1 VWSSSNADPGQDLV
15 PRQPWDSALPPRVRA
30 LGPCT
35 AEFSHSAR
43 QIRRI
48 LGFLLDQRGFVT
60 SQAADGVEAVEM
72 ARRESP
78 DLILLDLMM
87 PRMDGFE
94 VCEALR
100 SDFATAQIPVI
111 MLTAK
116 GEVTDKVRGLQGG
129 ANDYLTKPYDNK
141 ELIARIQNMLEWS
154 RVQRQANPLT
164 GLPGNQAI
172 EKRLQVAVAS
182 QDAFSFMYLDIDHF
196 KAFNDSYGYQRGD
209 DAIRFTADLLRDC
222 VEQVAAAD
230 AFIGHI
236 GGDDFCLVCAYEC
249 GEKLAQT
256 VIKRFAG
263 EVESLIDP
271 KDLERG
277 YLKVHSRQAGIE
289 EVPFPSLTI
298 ALVLDR
304 GGEFEHWRR
313 LSDVAAELKAHGKT
327 LSGNVVVKERRQS
340 SSGAHMPVSYSHDSD

>member
-1 VWSSSNADPGQDLV
+1 MPEHILIVDDEP
-15 PRQPWDSALPPRVRA
+15 
-30 LGPCT
+30 
-35 AEFSHSAR
+35 H
-43 QIRRI
+43 IRRI
-48 LGFLLDQRGFVT
+48 LGFLLDQRGYVT
-60 SQAADGVEAVEM
+60 SQAADGVEALEV
-72 ARRESP
+72 ARRERP

-94 VCEALR
+94 VCAALR
-100 SDFATAQIPVI
+100 AEFTTSQIPVI

-141 ELIARIQNMLEWS
+141 ELIARVQNMLEWS

-172 EKRLQVAVAS
+172 EKRLQTAVAAKE
-182 QDAFSFMYLDIDHF
+182 AFAFMYLDIDHF
-196 KAFNDSYGYQRGD
+196 KAFNDTYGYQRGD
-209 DAIRFTADLLRDC
+209 EAIRFTADLLRRCAED
-222 VEQVAAAD
+222 VGPTN

-236 GGDDFCLVCAYEC
+236 GGDDFCMISDFDHADQLARHVITEF
-249 GEKLAQT
+249 EKRVPAL
-256 VIKRFAG
+256 
-263 EVESLIDP
+263 LDP
-271 KDLERG
+271 DDVANG
-277 YLKVHSRQAGIE
+277 YLLVRSRQSGME
-289 EVPFPSLTI
+289 EVPFPSLTV

-313 LSDVAAELKAHGKT
+313 LSDVAAELKSHGKT

-340 SSGAHMPVSYSHDSD
+340 PSGAHMPVTYPDSAA

>member
-1 VWSSSNADPGQDLV
+1 MPEHILIVDDEP
-15 PRQPWDSALPPRVRA
+15 
-30 LGPCT
+30 
-35 AEFSHSAR
+35 H
-43 QIRRI
+43 IRRI
-48 LGFLLDQRGFVT
+48 LGFLLEQRGYAT
-60 SQAADGVEAVEM
+60 TQAADGVEAVE
-72 ARRESP
+72 AAKRIRP

-94 VCEALR
+94 VCQALR
-100 SDFATAQIPVI
+100 SDFTTAQIPVI

-116 GEVTDKVRGLQGG
+116 GEVTDKIRGLQGG

-141 ELIARIQNMLEWS
+141 ELIARVQNMLEWS

-172 EKRLQVAVAS
+172 EKRLQAAVSSREEYA
-182 QDAFSFMYLDIDHF
+182 FMYLDIDHF

-209 DAIRFTADLLRDC
+209 EAIRFTADLLQRC
-222 VEQVAAAD
+222 AED
-230 AFIGHI
+230 AGSDESFIGHI
-236 GGDDFCLVCAYEC
+236 GGDDFCMISHYENGDLLARRIITEFAENVQSLLDADDVRKGHLV
-249 GEKLAQT
+249 
-256 VIKRFAG
+256 VR
-263 EVESLIDP
+263 
-271 KDLERG
+271 
-277 YLKVHSRQAGIE
+277 SRQSGVE

-327 LSGNVVVKERRQS
+327 LAGNVVVKERRQS
-340 SSGAHMPVSYSHDSD
+340 PSGAHMPVTYPHTSG

>member
-1 VWSSSNADPGQDLV
+1 MPEHILIVDDEP
-15 PRQPWDSALPPRVRA
+15 
-30 LGPCT
+30 
-35 AEFSHSAR
+35 H
-43 QIRRI
+43 IRRI
-48 LGFLLDQRGFVT
+48 LGFLLDQRGYDT
-60 SQAADGVEAVEM
+60 SQAVDGVEALEI
-72 ARRESP
+72 ARRERP

-100 SDFATAQIPVI
+100 ADFTTAQIPVI

-141 ELIARIQNMLEWS
+141 ELIARVQNMLEWS

-172 EKRLQVAVAS
+172 EKRLQAAVSSHDSFA
-182 QDAFSFMYLDIDHF
+182 FMYLDIDHF

-209 DAIRFTADLLRDC
+209 DAIRFTADLLRRCAEEVGSED
-222 VEQVAAAD
+222 V
-230 AFIGHI
+230 FIGHI
-236 GGDDFCLVCAYEC
+236 GGDDFCLLCEHDH
-249 GEKLAQT
+249 GDMLARKIIT
-256 VIKRFAG
+256 EFARN
-263 EVESLIDP
+263 VQSLIDVE
-271 KDLERG
+271 DVDAGHLVVR
-277 YLKVHSRQAGIE
+277 SRQTGVE
-289 EVPFPSLTI
+289 QVPFPSLTV

-313 LSDVAAELKAHGKT
+313 LSDVAAELKSHGKT
-327 LSGNVVVKERRQS
+327 LNGNVVVKERRQS
-340 SSGAHMPVSYSHDSD
+340 PSGVHMPVSYPVNAD

>member
-1 VWSSSNADPGQDLV
+1 V
-15 PRQPWDSALPPRVRA
+15 PEHILIVDDEP
-30 LGPCT
+30 
-35 AEFSHSAR
+35 H
-43 QIRRI
+43 IRRI
-48 LGFLLDQRGFVT
+48 LGFLLDQRGYVT
-60 SQAADGVEAVEM
+60 SQAVDGVEAVET
-72 ARRESP
+72 AKRERP

-100 SDFATAQIPVI
+100 ADFATAQIPVI

-116 GEVTDKVRGLQGG
+116 GEVTDKIRGLQGG

-141 ELIARIQNMLEWS
+141 ELIARVQNMLEWS

-172 EKRLQVAVAS
+172 EKRLQSAVS
-182 QDAFSFMYLDIDHF
+182 SRNAFAFMYLDIDHF

-209 DAIRFTADLLRDC
+209 DAIRFTAELVREC
-222 VEQVAAAD
+222 VEEVGSAE

-236 GGDDFCLVCAYEC
+236 GGDDFCLISEYEH
-249 GEKLAQT
+249 GESLARK
-256 VIKRFAG
+256 IISRFARG
-263 EVESLIDP
+263 VETLLDP
-271 KDLERG
+271 EDVKHGHLV
-277 YLKVHSRQAGIE
+277 VHSRQAGIE

-327 LSGNVVVKERRQS
+327 LSGNVVVRERRQS
-340 SSGAHMPVSYSHDSD
+340 PSGAHMPVTFLHDAD